1 MANSLRP
8 AAKSCPCLSS
18 PGCSPKPTPLLGTV
32 HVAPCSYHFPCSFL
46 TFVSFT
52 REKLR
57 ELTCG
62 RGWPPVCQAPRR
74 TLHACQLE
82 KAHTNPTKML
92 LCRQESAGSERARTC
107 RYRTLWGQEHCYS
120 GCLCRVLLAS
130 RRRNCTR
137 PFSPPSPPS
146 TIPCLPVIY
155 PQGHSTAFRYND

>member
-8 AAKSCPCLSS
+8 AAKSWPSLSS

-52 REKLR
+52 RETLR

-62 RGWPPVCQAPRR
+62 RGWPPERQRHAGPFMRVSSTKLTQTQRR
-74 TLHACQLE
+74 CY
-82 KAHTNPTKML
+82 
-92 LCRQESAGSERARTC
+92 SAAKKVQVPKEQGLA
-107 RYRTLWGQEHCYS
+107 RYRTFGGRSIVILDAYVGSCWPAG
-120 GCLCRVLLAS
+120 GTARD
-130 RRRNCTR
+130 
-137 PFSPPSPPS
+137 FSPSLPLPAPSHAF
-146 TIPCLPVIY
+146 PVIY

>member
-1 MANSLRP
+1 MVNSLRP

-62 RGWPPVCQAPRR
+62 RGWPPVCQR
-74 TLHACQLE
+74 HAGPFMHVSSRKLTQTRQRCYPADK
-82 KAHTNPTKML
+82 KAHVPKEQGL
-92 LCRQESAGSERARTC
+92 A

-130 RRRNCTR
+130 RRRNCMR

-146 TIPCLPVIY
+146 TIPCLSSYLSPRPFYSLQV
-155 PQGHSTAFRYND
+155 Q